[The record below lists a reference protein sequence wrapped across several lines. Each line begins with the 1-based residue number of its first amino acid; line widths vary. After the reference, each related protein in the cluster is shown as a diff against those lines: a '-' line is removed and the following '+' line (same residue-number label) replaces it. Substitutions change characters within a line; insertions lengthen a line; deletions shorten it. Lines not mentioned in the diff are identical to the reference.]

1 MSADLNSIL
10 GDWPYDPASINARW
24 IVGRDGKRKI
34 QLRLDLGVLQMNP
47 HGRPDGH
54 RPFEQDSLLAH
65 YLAREDAEGF
75 DMSAFTIDA
84 AACSE
89 LQQEAAQFY
98 YRYISLYALRDL
110 DGVIADTDHNLGI
123 LDLVS
128 RHVEED
134 ELAWQ
139 FLQFY
144 PYIRMMNARAL
155 AEKSAE
161 AHAYDDAIAALEEGI
176 EDIRTFWREQGD
188 EEDEEESREIELLTD
203 LLGDLRGSRPRSQAD
218 LLQDEL
224 TRAIAAENYEK
235 AAALRDALK
244 MLRKA

>member
-10 GDWPYDPASINARW
+10 GDWPYNPASINARW
-24 IVGRDGKRKI
+24 VIGRGGKRLI
-34 QLRLDLGVLQMNP
+34 QLRLDLGVLQMETE
-47 HGRPDGH
+47 GRPDGQ
-54 RPFEQDSLLAH
+54 RPHGRDSLLEH
-65 YLAREDAEGF
+65 YLEREDTEGL
-75 DMSAFTIDA
+75 DMAAFEIDA
-84 AACSE
+84 SACAE

-123 LDLVS
+123 LDVVS
-128 RHVEED
+128 RHVED
-134 ELAWQ
+134 DDLVWQ
-139 FLQFY
+139 LLQFY

-161 AHAYDDAIAALEEGI
+161 AHAYDEAIAALEEGI
-176 EDIRTFWREQGD
+176 EDIRSFWRDQGD

-203 LLGDLRGSRPRSQAD
+203 LLSDLRGSRPRSQTD

-224 TRAIAAENYEK
+224 SRAIATENYER
-235 AAALRDALK
+235 AATLRDALK

>member
-1 MSADLNSIL
+1 MNADLNSIL

-24 IVGRDGKRKI
+24 VVGRDGKRKV
-34 QLRLDLGVLQMNP
+34 QLRLDLGVLQMEP
-47 HGRPDGH
+47 YGRPDGQ
-54 RPFEQDSLLAH
+54 RPHDQDTLLAH

-75 DMSAFTIDA
+75 DLSAFTLDA

-98 YRYISLYALRDL
+98 YRYIALYALRDL
-110 DGVIADTDHNLGI
+110 DGVIADTDHNLGL

-128 RHVEED
+128 RHVEDD

-155 AEKSAE
+155 AEKAAE
-161 AHAYDDAIAALEEGI
+161 GHEYDTAIAALEEGI
-176 EDIRTFWREQGD
+176 DDIRMFWRDQGD

-203 LLGDLRGSRPRSQAD
+203 LLGDLRGSRPRSEVD
-218 LLQDEL
+218 LLKDEL
-224 TRAIAAENYEK
+224 ARAIASENYER
-235 AAALRDALK
+235 AATLRDALK
-244 MLRKA
+244 MLRKT